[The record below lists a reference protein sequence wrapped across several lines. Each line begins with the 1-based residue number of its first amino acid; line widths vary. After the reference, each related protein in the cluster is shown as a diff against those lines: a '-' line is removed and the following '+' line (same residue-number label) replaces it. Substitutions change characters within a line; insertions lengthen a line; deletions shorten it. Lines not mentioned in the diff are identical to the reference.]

1 MGVGTLSKTTFS
13 SVLFAR
19 NLCMEAGTLLATV
32 AINSYI
38 WNAVKYSSATSP
50 RGLFVR
56 PHKQSN
62 LTVSDRCVKAT
73 SCNRWVLGLFKNRQ
87 EREGVV

>member
-1 MGVGTLSKTTFS
+1 
-13 SVLFAR
+13 
-19 NLCMEAGTLLATV
+19 MEAGTLLATV
-32 AINSYI
+32 AIKSYI
-38 WNAVKYSSATSP
+38 WDAVKYSSATSP

-73 SCNRWVLGLFKNRQ
+73 SGNRWVLGLFKNRQ

>member
-1 MGVGTLSKTTFS
+1 
-13 SVLFAR
+13 
-19 NLCMEAGTLLATV
+19 MEAGTLLATV

-38 WNAVKYSSATSP
+38 WDAVKYSSATSP
-50 RGLFVR
+50 RGLFQ
-56 PHKQSN
+56 QSN